1 MKFLRDIFTG
11 RDNTTYDIGRLLWFQ
26 ALQAFI
32 FMSAYHLYKGGAF
45 DPIAWGAGL
54 AGLLAAG
61 GASLGLKAKV
71 EPDADGDGIPDILE
85 KK

>member
-1 MKFLRDIFTG
+1 MKFFRDLFTG
-11 RDNTTYDIGRLLWFQ
+11 RDNKTYDIGRVLWFQ
-26 ALQAFI
+26 TVQAFI
-32 FMSAYHLYKGGAF
+32 VMSIYALYKGSAF

-61 GASLGLKAKV
+61 GASLGLKAGV
-71 EPDADGDGIPDILE
+71 EPDVNNNGIPDILE